1 MLLGRDRERQTLA
14 GLLEEARD
22 GRSSVVALVGEAGI
36 GKSTL
41 LDWAGSS
48 ADGLAVLRARGIQ
61 SESHV
66 PFAGLFELLRP
77 ALDRLAAIPA
87 PQAAAL
93 ETALALR
100 PGRTEN
106 RFAVGA
112 ATLSLLAAK
121 ADEGPLLVLVDDVHW
136 LDGSSADALLFAVR
150 RLLADPIAVVLSA
163 REGEPSLLD
172 GADIPLLQV
181 EGLEPEPSVELLRR
195 ELPGIGAET
204 LARLLRESGGNP
216 LALLELARDGR
227 PELGLDTPPPVVTTV
242 ARAYLQRAGALPER
256 TQQALVLAAATD
268 RGDLA
273 LFARAAGI
281 LGLEADD
288 LTPAEQDGL
297 LATRD
302 GRLEFRHPV
311 ARSAIYGGA
320 DVDRRRAVH
329 RALSAALPD
338 ADADRR
344 AWHLALATVGPDET
358 ASSALAQAAARA
370 QHRSAYEVSSSAY
383 ERAARLAP
391 ADGDR
396 GKLLYD
402 AADTAWLGGQP
413 ERALRLLDEIDTGVA
428 PYLVSCLRGEIGL
441 RRGPL
446 SEARRLLVA
455 AAEQAAPESPEQA
468 VAILAEASIGAF
480 YEADGAALLH
490 CGVRASAIAETADS
504 PRTDFLARMTEGI
517 ALVLNG
523 DGERGAALIREASDL
538 VGSSPT
544 LAGDVR
550 LLPWTAVAPLFL
562 RETGTGRQLAARAA
576 AAARDHAAVGLLP
589 HVLLYVAT
597 DQGAADEWSEAEA
610 GFDEAARLARETGQR
625 VVLAGALG
633 RLGRIEARRGRD
645 QAARRHADEALALA
659 REVQAVVCEIWALMG
674 VVELELVLGNVD
686 AALGAVDVLRATIE
700 SKHVEDVDLFP
711 APEAVEL
718 LLRAGRNDETGAL
731 VERYSKAAAEKG
743 QPWALARAARTRAL
757 VAGDDAFAAEFEEA
771 LELHERTPDVFER
784 ARTLLAYGARL
795 RRTGQR
801 ADARERLRAALA
813 VFDDLGAV
821 PWGEL
826 ARAELAATGETA
838 RRREAASLDELT
850 PQELQI
856 SLLLAEGKTTREAAA
871 ALFLSPKTIE
881 YHLRN
886 AYRKLAIH
894 SRDELREAL
903 AGKVGFTGSSPTER
917 GPR

>member
-1 MLLGRDRERQTLA
+1 MLLGRDLERQTLE
-14 GLLEEARD
+14 GLLEEARG
-22 GRSSVVALVGEAGI
+22 GRSAVLALVGEAGI

-41 LDWAGSS
+41 LDWVASS
-48 ADGLAVLRARGIQ
+48 ADTALVLRARGIQ
-61 SESHV
+61 SEAHV

-77 ALDRLAAIPA
+77 ALDRLDAIPA

-121 ADEGPLLVLVDDVHW
+121 ADEGPLVVLVDDVHW

-172 GADIPLLQV
+172 GSDLPVLHVQ
-181 EGLEPEPSVELLRR
+181 GLGDEPSIELLRT
-195 ELPGIGAET
+195 ELPGMGPEA
-204 LARLLRESGGNP
+204 LSRLLREAGGNP
-216 LALLELARDGR
+216 LALLELAREGG
-227 PELGLDTPPPVVTTV
+227 PELGHDAPPPVVTTV
-242 ARAYLQRAGALPER
+242 AHSFLQRASALPER
-256 TQQALVLAAATD
+256 TRQALVLAAATD

-273 LFARAAGI
+273 LFARAAANLD
-281 LGLEADD
+281 LGPDD
-288 LTPAEQDGL
+288 LTSAEQARL

-302 GRLEFRHPV
+302 GRIEFRHPV
-311 ARSAIYGGA
+311 ARSAIYGDA
-320 DVDRRRAVH
+320 DVEWRRSVH
-329 RALSAALPD
+329 RALSTALPD

-344 AWHLALATVGPDET
+344 AWHLALASVGPDET

-370 QHRSAYEVSSSAY
+370 HNRSAYEVSSSTY

-391 ADGDR
+391 AERER

-413 ERALRLLDEIDTGVA
+413 ERALTLLDEINTGV
-428 PYLVSCLRGEIGL
+428 PSYLVSCLRGEIGL

-446 SEARRLLVA
+446 NEAKGLLVA
-455 AAEQAAPESPEQA
+455 AAEEAALDAPERA

-480 YEADGAALLH
+480 YEADGATLLH
-490 CGVRASAIAETADS
+490 CGVRAAAIAETLDS
-504 PRTDFLARMTEGI
+504 PRTSFLARMTEGI
-517 ALVLNG
+517 ALVLLG
-523 DGERGAALIREASDL
+523 EGERGAGLIREASDL
-538 VGSSPT
+538 VESSAT
-544 LAGDVR
+544 LAADVR

-562 RETGTGRQLAARAA
+562 REAGSGRRLAARAA
-576 AAARDHAAVGLLP
+576 AAARDHAAVSILP

-597 DQGAADEWSEAEA
+597 EQGAADEWSEAEA

-625 VVLAGALG
+625 VVLAGALA
-633 RLGRIEARRGRD
+633 RLGRVEARRGRE
-645 QAARRHADEALALA
+645 QAARRHTNEALALA
-659 REVQAVVCEIWALMG
+659 REVEAVVCEIWALTG
-674 VVELELVLGNVD
+674 LVELELVLGKVEAALAAVD
-686 AALGAVDVLRATIE
+686 ALRTAIE
-700 SKHVEDVDLFP
+700 GKQVEDVDLFP
-711 APEAVEL
+711 EPEAVEL
-718 LLRAGRNDETGAL
+718 LLRAGRHDETRSL
-731 VERYSKAAAEKG
+731 VERYSTAADVKG
-743 QPWALARAARTRAL
+743 QPWALARAARTRGL
-757 VAGDDAFAAEFEEA
+757 VAGDDAFSAEFEGA
-771 LELHERTPDVFER
+771 LELHDRTPDVFER
-784 ARTLLAYGARL
+784 ARTLLTYGARL
-795 RRTGQR
+795 RRAGRRTE
-801 ADARERLRAALA
+801 ARERLRAALEL
-813 VFDDLGAV
+813 FDDLGAG

-838 RRREAASLDELT
+838 RRREAATLDELT

-903 AGKVGFTGSSPTER
+903 AGKVGVTGSSPTER